1 MTDQRDPDPVSPA
14 ESYEQDLV
22 PALFLPWAADL
33 IRRTAPRPGERVLD
47 VACGTGA
54 VARLVAPLVGPAGMV
69 TGLDVAP
76 AMLAVA
82 RGLPVGAGAR
92 IDWQAGSAQELPFSD
107 GAFDVVLC
115 QQGVQFF
122 PDRARAI
129 REMRRVLV
137 ADGRVGISAS
147 AGLDQQPV
155 YAAINRTMERHTG
168 IPALTQPFS
177 LCRAAD
183 LEALL
188 TGAGFRD
195 VVAETLTRPVHFP
208 SAARFI
214 RASVLGSAA
223 AVTALAALEPS
234 ARADLITA
242 VELDSVDLL
251 GEYISAGGLTF
262 PVATN
267 VATARA

>member
-1 MTDQRDPDPVSPA
+1 MTAQSDPAPVSPA

-33 IRRTAPRPGERVLD
+33 IRRTVPRPGERVLD

-54 VARLVAPLVGPAGMV
+54 VARQVAPLVGPDGTV
-69 TGLDVAP
+69 TGLDLSP

-82 RGLPVGAGAR
+82 RGLPVGDGVR
-92 IDWQAGSAQELPFSD
+92 IDWRAGSAQDLPFAD
-107 GAFDVVLC
+107 GSFDLVLC

-122 PDRARAI
+122 PNRNQAI

-137 ADGRVGISAS
+137 AGGRIGISAS

-168 IPALTQPFS
+168 LPALAQPFS
-177 LCRAAD
+177 LGRAAD

-188 TGAGFRD
+188 AGAGFRD
-195 VVAETLTRPVHFP
+195 VVTETMTRPVHFA

-223 AVTALAALEPS
+223 AVTALAALEPA
-234 ARADLITA
+234 ARAALITA
-242 VELDSVDLL
+242 VEVDSVGLL
-251 GEYISAGGLTF
+251 GEYITDDGLTF